1 MATSCCEYAC
11 GKFPN
16 NLELMMG
23 LFSCYVRGYSFV
35 KQQQVDDIPIYFTFI
50 IIFSKM
56 YKVVDVNFFF
66 FC

>member
-16 NLELMMG
+16 NLELVMG

-35 KQQQVDDIPIYFTFI
+35 KQQQIAI
-50 IIFSKM
+50 KM
-56 YKVVDVNFFF
+56 YKVAGEEKFLLWAVCSIQLLVYII
-66 FC
+66 